1 MKLWIDCLNN
11 CFDVYIEMVKL
22 NIAPLVSIVAK
33 NSTKLLVL
41 YKVKLRNMVSPK
53 GSQAQYGARRK
64 CVVCINT
71 VTITLSI
78 P

>member
-1 MKLWIDCLNN
+1 
-11 CFDVYIEMVKL
+11 MVKL

-41 YKVKLRNMVSPK
+41 YKVKLNMVGK

-64 CVVCINT
+64 CAVCINT

-78 P
+78 LSLLLYCKH